1 MFKID
6 HPLDPAHK
14 YLYDSFVES
23 PDMMN
28 IYKRRGYPPCKRRSG
43 DSNAGMVWRSEPR
56 LPLPVYLPWRICC
69 GLCRRGTCQQSIQD
83 WRRSRRPEGILA
95 DHWHS
100 SGRLGQR
107 PPDPVEEEKSA
118 QERGYYIH
126 PELYGAPEEKQI
138 ERPRQP
144 QMMERMKERPVPVHP
159 VVRPVAQT
167 STLLLSK

>member
-56 LPLPVYLPWRICC
+56 LRLPVYLPWRICC

-83 WRRSRRPEGILA
+83 WRRSRRPEGI
-95 DHWHS
+95 
-100 SGRLGQR
+100 RR
-107 PPDPVEEEKSA
+107 VEETRCTVDFPWLYPPFPASCPFRSIMA
-118 QERGYYIH
+118 HRGLPPH
-126 PELYGAPEEKQI
+126 
-138 ERPRQP
+138 RPHRADFPQRVRQADSP
-144 QMMERMKERPVPVHP
+144 PRRRDHLL
-159 VVRPVAQT
+159 VRCR
-167 STLLLSK
+167 